1 MEKCCCCSVRTA
13 CLALGVLAML
23 GSVSQVFKDGKELAN
38 HAASDQQQIE
48 AEVDA
53 FYTEM
58 KEVMEIKKDEVRNF
72 FKINV
77 YITITD
83 IILLLGM
90 IGATACL
97 FHGVNSKEDKF
108 LLPIIW
114 FLPLDLLVRCFFVFV
129 LVINFGITSPLSIG
143 LAALFFFVIIYDI
156 CFWLCVYSHREQ
168 LVASSD
174 DSHRYSAYAAKV

>member
-1 MEKCCCCSVRTA
+1 M
-13 CLALGVLAML
+13 
-23 GSVSQVFKDGKELAN
+23 KD
-38 HAASDQQQIE
+38 
-48 AEVDA
+48 
-53 FYTEM
+53 
-58 KEVMEIKKDEVRNF
+58 VMDIKKDEVRNF

-77 YITITD
+77 YITIID

-114 FLPLDLLVRCFFVFV
+114 FLPLDFFVFV
-129 LVINFGITSPLSIG
+129 LVINFGITSTLSLG

-156 CFWLCVYSHREQ
+156 FFWLCVYSHREQ